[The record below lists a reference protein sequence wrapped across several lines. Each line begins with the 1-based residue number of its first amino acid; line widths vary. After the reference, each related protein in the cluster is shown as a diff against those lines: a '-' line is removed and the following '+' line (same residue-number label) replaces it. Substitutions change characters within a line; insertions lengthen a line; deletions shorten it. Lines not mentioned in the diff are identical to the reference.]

1 MILSRHDSLLQPWL
15 SSAIIAFQRHRGYLA
30 PGENQNKAGYDEAQ
44 IELTILEPPSV
55 FTEREVFELTAG
67 ESFTVDLDIGGT
79 PTPKERSKSISVGST
94 QVTGGTLVGGTVVSF
109 FER

>member
-1 MILSRHDSLLQPWL
+1 MALGRHLDSLAP
-15 SSAIIAFQRHRGYLA
+15 RGK
-30 PGENQNKAGYDEAQ
+30 QNKAGYDEAQ

-79 PTPKERSKSISVGST
+79 PTPKERSK
-94 QVTGGTLVGGTVVSF
+94 
-109 FER
+109 

>member
-1 MILSRHDSLLQPWL
+1 METTFYEPIIQESFHVTLWRHDSLAPYLGSLPPSRAPFGL
-15 SSAIIAFQRHRGYLA
+15 SSATWK
-30 PGENQNKAGYDEAQ
+30 QNKAGYDEAQ

-79 PTPKERSKSISVGST
+79 PTPKERSKYLSMVP
-94 QVTGGTLVGGTVVSF
+94 
-109 FER
+109 

>member
-1 MILSRHDSLLQPWL
+1 MKP
-15 SSAIIAFQRHRGYLA
+15 
-30 PGENQNKAGYDEAQ
+30 ENKAGYDEAQ

-79 PTPKERSKSISVGST
+79 PTPKERSKYHVPYQS
-94 QVTGGTLVGGTVVSF
+94 VVSLF
-109 FER
+109 QMVL